1 MSNQYSSLAENEALL
16 VSTFIDAMA
25 RVYMW
30 MTGGLLITAVVAAG
44 VAGSDDLMFTLTS
57 NPLLFWG
64 IILGQFGLVLG
75 ISALIHKISPM
86 MALGLFFLYSGLMG
100 VMLSVILLNYNLGT
114 VGIAFGV
121 TSGTFAGL
129 SIVGLTTKKDLT
141 KLGPILFAALFGLI
155 IASVA
160 NWFVQSGALEW
171 IISYAGVL
179 IFMGLTLYQTKMI
192 KTMTFEALDSGD
204 AQAVNRVG
212 VMGALMLY
220 LSFINL
226 FLFILRIV
234 GGRR

>member
-1 MSNQYSSLAENEALL
+1 MSNQFSSLAANEALAN
-16 VSTFIDAMA
+16 TFIDAMA
-25 RVYMW
+25 RVYLW

-44 VAGSDDLMFTLTS
+44 VASSDELIFTLTS
-57 NPLLFWG
+57 NPILFWG

-75 ISALIHKISPM
+75 ISALINKIAPM
-86 MALGLFFLYSGLMG
+86 TALALFFLYSGLMG
-100 VMLSVILLNYNLGT
+100 VMLSVILLNYDLGT

-141 KLGPILFAALFGLI
+141 RLGPLLMAALFGLI

-160 NWFVQSGALEW
+160 NWFMQSGALEW
-171 IISYAGVL
+171 LISYAGVL
-179 IFMGLTLYQTKMI
+179 IFMGLTLYHTKKI
-192 KTMTFEALDSGD
+192 KTMTFEALANGD
-204 AQAVNRVG
+204 AQAVNRIG
-212 VMGALMLY
+212 VMGALQLY

>member
-1 MSNQYSSLAENEALL
+1 MSNQFSSLAANEALAN
-16 VSTFIDAMA
+16 TFIDAMA
-25 RVYMW
+25 RVYLW

-44 VAGSDDLMFTLTS
+44 VAGSDELIFTLTS
-57 NPLLFWG
+57 NPILFWG

-75 ISALIHKISPM
+75 ISALINKIAPM
-86 MALGLFFLYSGLMG
+86 TALALFFLYSGLMG
-100 VMLSVILLNYNLGT
+100 VMLSVILLNYDLGT

-141 KLGPILFAALFGLI
+141 RLGPLLMAALFGLI

-160 NWFVQSGALEW
+160 NWFMQSGALEW
-171 IISYAGVL
+171 LISYAGVL
-179 IFMGLTLYQTKMI
+179 IFMGLTLYQTKKI
-192 KTMTFEALDSGD
+192 KTMTFEALANGD
-204 AQAVNRVG
+204 AQAVNRIG
-212 VMGALMLY
+212 VMGALQLY

>member
-1 MSNQYSSLAENEALL
+1 MSNQFSSLAANEALAN
-16 VSTFIDAMA
+16 TFIDAMA
-25 RVYMW
+25 RVYLW

-44 VAGSDDLMFTLTS
+44 VAGSDELVFTLTS
-57 NPLLFWG
+57 NPILFWG

-75 ISALIHKISPM
+75 ISALINKIAPM
-86 MALGLFFLYSGLMG
+86 TALALFFLYSGLMG
-100 VMLSVILLNYNLGT
+100 VMLSVILLNYDLGT
-114 VGIAFGV
+114 IGIAFGV

-141 KLGPILFAALFGLI
+141 RLGPLLMAALFGLI

-160 NWFVQSGALEW
+160 NWFMQSGALEW
-171 IISYAGVL
+171 LISYAGVL
-179 IFMGLTLYQTKMI
+179 IFMGLTLYQTKKI
-192 KTMTFEALDSGD
+192 KTMTFEALANGD
-204 AQAVNRVG
+204 AQAVNRIG
-212 VMGALMLY
+212 VMGALQLY

>member
-1 MSNQYSSLAENEALL
+1 
-16 VSTFIDAMA
+16 MA
-25 RVYMW
+25 RVYLW

-44 VAGSDDLMFTLTS
+44 VAGSDELIFTLTS
-57 NPLLFWG
+57 NPILFWG

-75 ISALIHKISPM
+75 ISALINKIAPM
-86 MALGLFFLYSGLMG
+86 TALALFFLYSGLMG
-100 VMLSVILLNYNLGT
+100 VMLSVILLNYDLGT

-141 KLGPILFAALFGLI
+141 RLGPLLMAALFGLI

-160 NWFVQSGALEW
+160 NWFMQSGALEW
-171 IISYAGVL
+171 LISYAGVL
-179 IFMGLTLYQTKMI
+179 IFMGLTLYQTKKI
-192 KTMTFEALDSGD
+192 KTMTFEALANGD
-204 AQAVNRVG
+204 AQAVNRIG
-212 VMGALMLY
+212 VMGALQLY

>member
-1 MSNQYSSLAENEALL
+1 MSNQFSSLAANEALAN
-16 VSTFIDAMA
+16 TFIDAMA
-25 RVYMW
+25 RVYLW

-44 VAGSDDLMFTLTS
+44 VAGSDELIFTLTS
-57 NPLLFWG
+57 NPILFWG

-75 ISALIHKISPM
+75 ISALINKIAPM
-86 MALGLFFLYSGLMG
+86 TALALFFLYSGLMG
-100 VMLSVILLNYNLGT
+100 VMLSVILLNYDLGT
-114 VGIAFGV
+114 IGIAFGV

-141 KLGPILFAALFGLI
+141 RLGPLLMAALFGLI

-160 NWFVQSGALEW
+160 NWFMQSGALEW
-171 IISYAGVL
+171 LISYAGVL
-179 IFMGLTLYQTKMI
+179 IFMGLTLYQTKKI
-192 KTMTFEALDSGD
+192 KTMTFEALANGD
-204 AQAVNRVG
+204 AQAVNRIG
-212 VMGALMLY
+212 VMGALQLY

>member
-1 MSNQYSSLAENEALL
+1 MSNQFSSLAANEALAN
-16 VSTFIDAMA
+16 TFIDAMA
-25 RVYMW
+25 RVYLW
-30 MTGGLLITAVVAAG
+30 MTGGLLITAVAAAG
-44 VAGSDDLMFTLTS
+44 VASSDELIFTLTS
-57 NPLLFWG
+57 NPILFWG

-75 ISALIHKISPM
+75 ISALINKIAPM
-86 MALGLFFLYSGLMG
+86 TALALFFLYSGLMG
-100 VMLSVILLNYNLGT
+100 VMLSVILLNYDLGT

-141 KLGPILFAALFGLI
+141 RLGPLLMAALFGLI

-160 NWFVQSGALEW
+160 NCFIQSGALEW
-171 IISYAGVL
+171 LISYAGVL
-179 IFMGLTLYQTKMI
+179 IFMGLTLYHTKKI
-192 KTMTFEALDSGD
+192 KTMTFEALANGD
-204 AQAVNRVG
+204 AQAVNRIG
-212 VMGALMLY
+212 VMGALQLY

>member
-1 MSNQYSSLAENEALL
+1 MSNQFFSLAANEALAN
-16 VSTFIDAMA
+16 TFIDAMA
-25 RVYMW
+25 RVYLW

-44 VAGSDDLMFTLTS
+44 VAGSDELIFTLTS
-57 NPLLFWG
+57 NPILFWG

-75 ISALIHKISPM
+75 ISALINKIAPM
-86 MALGLFFLYSGLMG
+86 TALALFFLYSGLMG
-100 VMLSVILLNYNLGT
+100 VMLSVILLNYDLGT

-141 KLGPILFAALFGLI
+141 RLGPLLMAALFGLI

-160 NWFVQSGALEW
+160 NWFMQSGALEW
-171 IISYAGVL
+171 LISYAGVL
-179 IFMGLTLYQTKMI
+179 IFMGLTLYQTKKI
-192 KTMTFEALDSGD
+192 KTMTFEALANGD
-204 AQAVNRVG
+204 AQAVNRIG
-212 VMGALMLY
+212 VMGALQLY

>member
-1 MSNQYSSLAENEALL
+1 MSNQYSSLAANEAL
-16 VSTFIDAMA
+16 VNTFIDAMA

-30 MTGGLLITAVVAAG
+30 MTGGLLITAIVATG
-44 VAGSDDLMFTLTS
+44 VASSDEVMFTLTS
-57 NPLLFWG
+57 TPMLFWG
-64 IILGQFGLVLG
+64 ILIGQFGLVIG
-75 ISALIHKISPM
+75 ISAMINKISPM
-86 MALGLFFLYSGLMG
+86 TALGLFFVYAALMG
-100 VMLSVILLNYNLGT
+100 VMLSVILISYDLGT

-141 KLGPILFAALFGLI
+141 KMGPMLMAALFGLI

-160 NWFVQSGALEW
+160 NWFMQSEAMEW

-179 IFMGLTLYQTKMI
+179 IFMGLTLYQTKRI
-192 KTMTFEALDSGD
+192 KTMTIEALQSGD
-204 AQAVNRVG
+204 TQAVSRIG
-212 VMGALMLY
+212 VIGALGLY

>member
-1 MSNQYSSLAENEALL
+1 MSNQFSSLAANEALAN
-16 VSTFIDAMA
+16 TFIDAMA
-25 RVYMW
+25 RVYLW

-44 VAGSDDLMFTLTS
+44 VASSDELIFTLTS
-57 NPLLFWG
+57 NPILFWG

-75 ISALIHKISPM
+75 ISALINKIAPM
-86 MALGLFFLYSGLMG
+86 TALALFFLYSGLMG
-100 VMLSVILLNYNLGT
+100 VMLSVILLNYDLGT

-141 KLGPILFAALFGLI
+141 RLGPLLMAALFGLI

-160 NWFVQSGALEW
+160 NWFMQSGALEW
-171 IISYAGVL
+171 LISYAGVL
-179 IFMGLTLYQTKMI
+179 IFMGLTLYQTKKS
-192 KTMTFEALDSGD
+192 KTMTFEALANGD
-204 AQAVNRVG
+204 AQAVNRIG
-212 VMGALMLY
+212 VMGALQLY

-226 FLFILRIV
+226 FRFILRIV

>member
-1 MSNQYSSLAENEALL
+1 LSNQYSSLAANEGL
-16 VSTFIDAMA
+16 VSTFIDSMA

-30 MTGGLLITAVVAAG
+30 MTGGLLITAIVATG
-44 VAGSDDLMFTLTS
+44 VASSDAFMIALAN
-57 NPLLFWG
+57 NPMLFWG
-64 IILGQFGLVLG
+64 IIIGQFGLVMG
-75 ISALIHKISPM
+75 ISAMINKISPM
-86 MALGLFFLYSGLMG
+86 TALGLFFVYAALMG
-100 VMLSVILLNYNLGT
+100 VMLSVIMISYDLGT

-141 KLGPILFAALFGLI
+141 KMGPMLMAALFGLI

-160 NWFVQSGALEW
+160 NWFMQSAAMEW

-179 IFMGLTLYQTKMI
+179 IFMGLMLYQTKMI
-192 KTMTFEALDSGD
+192 KTMTFEALQSGD
-204 AQAVNRVG
+204 PQAVSRIG
-212 VMGALMLY
+212 VMGALGLY

>member
-1 MSNQYSSLAENEALL
+1 MSNQFSSLAANEALAN
-16 VSTFIDAMA
+16 TFIDAMA
-25 RVYMW
+25 RVYLW

-44 VAGSDDLMFTLTS
+44 VAGSDELIFTLTS
-57 NPLLFWG
+57 NPMLFWG

-75 ISALIHKISPM
+75 ISALINKIAPM
-86 MALGLFFLYSGLMG
+86 TALALFFLYSGLMG
-100 VMLSVILLNYNLGT
+100 VMLSVILLNYDLGT

-141 KLGPILFAALFGLI
+141 RLGPLLMAALFGLI

-160 NWFVQSGALEW
+160 NWFMQSGALEW
-171 IISYAGVL
+171 LISYAGVL
-179 IFMGLTLYQTKMI
+179 IFMGLTLYQTKKI
-192 KTMTFEALDSGD
+192 KTMTFEALANGD
-204 AQAVNRVG
+204 AQAVNRIG
-212 VMGALMLY
+212 VMGALQLY

>member
-1 MSNQYSSLAENEALL
+1 MSNQFSSLAANEALAN
-16 VSTFIDAMA
+16 TFIDAMA
-25 RVYMW
+25 RVYLW

-44 VAGSDDLMFTLTS
+44 VASSDELIFTLTS
-57 NPLLFWG
+57 NPILFWG

-75 ISALIHKISPM
+75 ISALIDKIAPM
-86 MALGLFFLYSGLMG
+86 TALALFFIYSGLMG
-100 VMLSVILLNYNLGT
+100 VMLSVILLNYDLGT

-141 KLGPILFAALFGLI
+141 RLGPLLMAALFGLI

-160 NWFVQSGALEW
+160 NWFMQSGALEW
-171 IISYAGVL
+171 LISYAGVL
-179 IFMGLTLYQTKMI
+179 IFMGLTLYQTKKI
-192 KTMTFEALDSGD
+192 KTMTFEALANGD
-204 AQAVNRVG
+204 AQAVNRIG
-212 VMGALMLY
+212 VMGALQLY

>member
-1 MSNQYSSLAENEALL
+1 MSNQFSSLAANEALAN
-16 VSTFIDAMA
+16 TFIDAMA
-25 RVYMW
+25 RVYLW

-44 VAGSDDLMFTLTS
+44 VAGSDELIFTLTS
-57 NPLLFWG
+57 NPILFWG

-86 MALGLFFLYSGLMG
+86 TALALFFLYSGLMG
-100 VMLSVILLNYNLGT
+100 VMLSVILLNYDLGT

-141 KLGPILFAALFGLI
+141 RLGPLLMAALFGLI

-160 NWFVQSGALEW
+160 NWFMQSGALEW
-171 IISYAGVL
+171 LISYAGVL
-179 IFMGLTLYQTKMI
+179 IFMGLTLYQTKKI
-192 KTMTFEALDSGD
+192 KTMTFEALANGD
-204 AQAVNRVG
+204 AQAVNRIG
-212 VMGALMLY
+212 VMGALQLY
-220 LSFINL
+220 LSFVNL
-226 FLFILRIV
+226 FLFILRIG

>member
-1 MSNQYSSLAENEALL
+1 MSNQFSSLAANEALAN
-16 VSTFIDAMA
+16 TFIDAMA
-25 RVYMW
+25 RVYLW

-44 VAGSDDLMFTLTS
+44 VAGSDELIFTLTS
-57 NPLLFWG
+57 NPILFWG

-75 ISALIHKISPM
+75 ISALINKIAPM
-86 MALGLFFLYSGLMG
+86 TALALFFLYSGLMG
-100 VMLSVILLNYNLGT
+100 VMLSVILLNYDLGT

-141 KLGPILFAALFGLI
+141 RLGPLLMAALFGLI

-160 NWFVQSGALEW
+160 NWFMQSGALEW
-171 IISYAGVL
+171 LISYAGVL
-179 IFMGLTLYQTKMI
+179 IFMGLTLYHTKKI
-192 KTMTFEALDSGD
+192 KTMTFEALANGD
-204 AQAVNRVG
+204 AQAVNRIG
-212 VMGALMLY
+212 VMGALQLY

>member
-1 MSNQYSSLAENEALL
+1 MSNQFSSLAANEALAN
-16 VSTFIDAMA
+16 TFIDAMA
-25 RVYMW
+25 RVYLW

-44 VAGSDDLMFTLTS
+44 VAGSDELVFTLTG
-57 NPLLFWG
+57 NPMLFWG

-86 MALGLFFLYSGLMG
+86 TALALFFLYSGLMG
-100 VMLSVILLNYNLGT
+100 VMLSVILLNYDLGT

-141 KLGPILFAALFGLI
+141 RLGPLLMAALFGLI

-160 NWFVQSGALEW
+160 NWFMQSGALEW
-171 IISYAGVL
+171 LISYAGVL
-179 IFMGLTLYQTKMI
+179 IFMGLTLYQTKKI
-192 KTMTFEALDSGD
+192 KTMTFEALANGD
-204 AQAVNRVG
+204 AQAVNRIG
-212 VMGALMLY
+212 VMGALQLY

>member
-1 MSNQYSSLAENEALL
+1 MSNQFSSLAANEALAN
-16 VSTFIDAMA
+16 TFIDAMA
-25 RVYMW
+25 RVYLW

-44 VAGSDDLMFTLTS
+44 VASSDELIFTLTS
-57 NPLLFWG
+57 NPILFWG

-75 ISALIHKISPM
+75 ISALINKIAPM
-86 MALGLFFLYSGLMG
+86 TALALFFLYSGLMG
-100 VMLSVILLNYNLGT
+100 VMLSVILLNYDLGT

-141 KLGPILFAALFGLI
+141 RLGPLLMAALFGLI

-160 NWFVQSGALEW
+160 NWFMQSGALEW
-171 IISYAGVL
+171 LISYAGVL
-179 IFMGLTLYQTKMI
+179 IFMGLTLYQTKKI
-192 KTMTFEALDSGD
+192 KTMTFEALANGD
-204 AQAVNRVG
+204 AQAVNRIG
-212 VMGALMLY
+212 VMGALQLY

>member
-1 MSNQYSSLAENEALL
+1 MSNQYSSLAANEAL
-16 VSTFIDAMA
+16 VSTFIDSMA

-30 MTGGLLITAVVAAG
+30 MTGGLLITAIVATG
-44 VAGSDDLMFTLTS
+44 VASSDAFMIVLAN
-57 NPLLFWG
+57 NPMLFWG
-64 IILGQFGLVLG
+64 IIIGQFGLVMG
-75 ISALIHKISPM
+75 ISAMINKISPM
-86 MALGLFFLYSGLMG
+86 TALGLFFVYAALMG
-100 VMLSVILLNYNLGT
+100 VMLSVIMISYDLGT

-141 KLGPILFAALFGLI
+141 KMGPMLMAALFGLI

-160 NWFVQSGALEW
+160 NWFMQSAAMEW

-179 IFMGLTLYQTKMI
+179 IFMGLMLYQTKMI
-192 KTMTFEALDSGD
+192 KTMTFEALQSGD
-204 AQAVNRVG
+204 PQAVSRIG
-212 VMGALMLY
+212 VMGALGLY

>member
-1 MSNQYSSLAENEALL
+1 MSNQFSSLAVNEALAN
-16 VSTFIDAMA
+16 TFIDAMA
-25 RVYMW
+25 RVYLW

-44 VAGSDDLMFTLTS
+44 VASSDELIFTLTS
-57 NPLLFWG
+57 NPILFWG

-75 ISALIHKISPM
+75 ISALINKIAPM
-86 MALGLFFLYSGLMG
+86 TALALFFLYSGLMG
-100 VMLSVILLNYNLGT
+100 VMLSVILLNYDLGT

-141 KLGPILFAALFGLI
+141 RLGPLLMAALFGLI

-160 NWFVQSGALEW
+160 NWFMQSGALEW
-171 IISYAGVL
+171 LISYAGVL
-179 IFMGLTLYQTKMI
+179 IFMGLTLYQTKKI
-192 KTMTFEALDSGD
+192 KTMTFEALANGD
-204 AQAVNRVG
+204 AQAVNRIG
-212 VMGALMLY
+212 VMGALQLY